1 MTQIKQYLKS
11 KSESSKPSAIW
22 FLGGVVALGIG
33 AWLFLRK
40 KSQDIVVQYMSAQDA
55 EAANIVKDA
64 LKPQSFIVGNLD
76 VENINKPIVLVG
88 GKFANE
94 EVGHLVDIGVFP
106 DLTEADAGFGI
117 IFVNQYRGFPIYNV
131 VGWNAADTL
140 KAANYLKQTGE
151 LPSATVRV

>member
-1 MTQIKQYLKS
+1 MPAKNKMVQFKQYFKQRT
-11 KSESSKPSAIW
+11 EASKPSAMW
-22 FLGGVVALGIG
+22 FLGAVVALGIG

-64 LKPQSFIVGNLD
+64 LKPESFIVGNLD

-106 DLTEADAGFGI
+106 EVTETDAGFGI
-117 IFVNQYRGFPIYNV
+117 IFVSEYRGFPIYNV
-131 VGWNAADTL
+131 VGWNAAGTFR
-140 KAANYLKQTGE
+140 AANYIKETK
-151 LPSATVRV
+151 